1 MASLIDK
8 LQKDKR
14 DSLEYMKSSLTA
26 DKQVTTLLAPYL
38 LNRIF
43 KIDA

>member
-26 DKQVTTLLAPYL
+26 DKQVTSIVSSLFAE
-38 LNRIF
+38 
-43 KIDA
+43 